1 MKKANEVD
9 QAMADA
15 AGSQCPETVELEVY
29 LTEAPGK
36 ENITRHLKTCSR
48 CQTRLEEI
56 RANNALMDR
65 IAGSR
70 LVLDDV
76 HQPSGLPRFDQL
88 STAIEGYKILGEI
101 HRGGQGIV
109 YRATQLATNRT
120 VALKVLLAGAFATAR
135 QRRRFEREIELIAQL
150 EHPNIVT
157 VYDSG
162 TTPDG
167 CHYFAMQY
175 VAGVPLDEWLRQRR
189 SPKLS
194 LPEFL
199 RLFIK
204 LCDGVSYAHQHGI
217 IHRDL
222 KPANIIVDPAGEP
235 HILDFGLAKPMPD
248 SQLGQQ
254 ATVTLEGAFM
264 GTLAY
269 AAPEQTRGEPKLID
283 VRSDVYSL
291 GVMLYEML
299 TGHFPYPV
307 EGDLAE
313 VLEAITTVAPKSP
326 AEWRRLDGAQALPFG
341 KLDNELETIVLKT
354 LSKEKERR
362 YQSAAALR
370 DDIARY
376 LSGEP
381 VEAKRDSGWY
391 ILKKAVVRYRM
402 RASIAA
408 MFVVLLIAFSVT
420 VFVMYQR
427 ASIEANKARQIKIF
441 LEDTLSTVQP
451 VEGGRDV
458 SVRELLDEAVLWIDL
473 ALADQPEVR
482 ASIQTTIG
490 NSYRSLGLFDKA
502 EIQLQAALRTRLDLF
517 GNEHLEIVRSLNL
530 LAHLRRE
537 QGQLEEAERLFRTA
551 LAMRRKLVDDDKH
564 DIYTLASLAQVR
576 RAQNDYEDAE
586 RLLNESL
593 AIRRRIFGDVH
604 PETAMCHY
612 SLALLAEDR
621 GDLVRA
627 ERLHREALAMR
638 RAVLH
643 RHHPS
648 LRNSLDALG
657 TLLLHTGCPEDAE
670 PLLRECLEL
679 RIETLPPD
687 HWQIAQTQSALGES
701 LAQLERY
708 REAELLLLESW
719 KLLEEDLGQ
728 ADNRAQE
735 TLRRIVE
742 LYEAWGKPEQA
753 ARYRVLLR

>member
-1 MKKANEVD
+1 
-9 QAMADA
+9 MADA
-15 AGSQCPETVELEVY
+15 AGSQCPETMELEAY
-29 LTEAPGK
+29 LAEAHGK
-36 ENITRHLKTCSR
+36 ENITRHLRTCSR
-48 CQTRLEEI
+48 CQTMLEEM

-70 LVLDDV
+70 LGLDDV
-76 HQPSGLPRFDQL
+76 QQHSGLPQFDQL
-88 STAIEGYKILGEI
+88 ATVIEGYEILGEL

-120 VALKVLLAGAFATAR
+120 VALKVLLAGAFATSN

-175 VAGVPLDEWLRQRR
+175 VEGEPLDEWLRQRR
-189 SPKLS
+189 GPKLS

-199 RLFIK
+199 RLFVK

-235 HILDFGLAKPMPD
+235 HILDFGLAKPMAG

-254 ATVTLEGAFM
+254 ATVTIEGAFM

-313 VLEAITTVAPKSP
+313 VLKAITTVAPKPS
-326 AEWRRLDGAQALPFG
+326 AEWRRLDGAEALSFG

-354 LSKEKERR
+354 LSKEKQRR

-370 DDIARY
+370 DDITRY
-376 LSGEP
+376 LAGEP

-391 ILKKAVVRYRM
+391 ILRKAVVRYRM

-408 MFVVLLIAFSVT
+408 IFVVLLIAFSAT

-427 ASIEANKARQIKIF
+427 ATIEANKARQIKIF
-441 LEDTLSTVQP
+441 LEDTLSSVQP
-451 VEGGRDV
+451 AEGERDV

-490 NSYRSLGLFDKA
+490 NSYRSLGLFEKA
-502 EIQLQAALRTRLDLF
+502 EIQLQAALQTRLDLF
-517 GNEHLEIVRSLNL
+517 GDEHLEIVRSLNL

-551 LAMRRKLVDDDKH
+551 LAMRRKLENDDKY
-564 DIYTLASLAQVR
+564 DIYTLANLAQVR

-593 AIRRRIFGDVH
+593 AIRRRLFGDVH

-612 SLALLAEDR
+612 NLAFLAEDR
-621 GDLVRA
+621 GDLIRA

-657 TLLLHTGCPEDAE
+657 TLLLRTGRPEEAE

-687 HWQIAQTQSALGES
+687 HWQIAQTQGVLGES
-701 LAQLERY
+701 LSQLERY
-708 REAELLLLESW
+708 QEAESLLLESW
-719 KLLEEDLGQ
+719 ELFKEALGG
-728 ADNRAQE
+728 DS
-735 TLRRIVE
+735 
-742 LYEAWGKPEQA
+742 G
-753 ARYRVLLR
+753 